1 MVRHNGHRPIDH
13 HHHHRHNRKPYAPCS
28 SQLPIIP
35 KPYSISNHDHHQKSS
50 RKISA
55 KQTDHLRRKSSADIT
70 DLNGDSS
77 YGSSRYLLSDK
88 PFTDWKSESDHHAT
102 ALARSQSA
110 KPKLVTSSNDSPS
123 LKSFSTNKSRD
134 KVVVLR
140 VSIHCKGC
148 EGKVRKHISKM
159 EGVTSFSIDLAT
171 KKVTIIGDVTPS
183 GVLASVSSV
192 KKAQFWPSSTSASSS
207 PSSPVVDMTSYRQN

>member
-1 MVRHNGHRPIDH
+1 MDLLCASPASTAICSSIDRRSIVRHNGHRPID

-28 SQLPIIP
+28 SQLPVIP
-35 KPYSISNHDHHQKSS
+35 KPYSNINHGHHQNSS

-102 ALARSQSA
+102 ALVRSQSA
-110 KPKLVTSSNDSPS
+110 KPKLVTSSNDSP
-123 LKSFSTNKSRD
+123 LKSSSTNKSRD
-134 KVVVLR
+134 KVCVM
-140 VSIHCKGC
+140 S
-148 EGKVRKHISKM
+148 
-159 EGVTSFSIDLAT
+159 
-171 KKVTIIGDVTPS
+171 
-183 GVLASVSSV
+183 
-192 KKAQFWPSSTSASSS
+192 
-207 PSSPVVDMTSYRQN
+207 